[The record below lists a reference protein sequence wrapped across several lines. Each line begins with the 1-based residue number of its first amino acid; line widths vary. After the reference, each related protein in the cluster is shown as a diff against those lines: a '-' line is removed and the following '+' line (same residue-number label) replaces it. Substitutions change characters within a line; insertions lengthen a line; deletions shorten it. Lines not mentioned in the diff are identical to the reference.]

1 MRYAGGL
8 IPEHFVTHIAND
20 PELLRWRG
28 EMSWWHEVKHGRF
41 PVSVNKGVIETRM
54 DILKDAMFI
63 KMSTL
68 IWTIFDEVE
77 PIKPEDM

>member
-1 MRYAGGL
+1 
-8 IPEHFVTHIAND
+8 
-20 PELLRWRG
+20 
-28 EMSWWHEVKHGRF
+28 
-41 PVSVNKGVIETRM
+41 M